1 MGKIL
6 LSNSTTIFNKMH
18 ESYQKI
24 GFRISFFESEE
35 KRNISCYKK
44 IYIDNENVWYAE
56 DGTAVISVG
65 TFIYKN
71 EIGSKALNLFYRD
84 FQKEGIEARKRAD
97 GIFALCIHNKNK
109 DLIFTD
115 IDGKYAIYY
124 YMDDDKYIVSCS
136 YAHIQEY
143 VHMPVNEYAM
153 MEYSMQ
159 ECIWGKDTPI
169 KNIYRLESDQ
179 LLICKEN
186 LKVVE
191 DASGQICVGLIE
203 EKSGSI
209 DNLCKYMREK
219 ADCYNK
225 LFEKRSVCMTG
236 GLDTRVVLAAMISK
250 QEKSSIIS
258 WQGRGH
264 VFNSQLEDRV
274 CCKNISEKCGLP
286 FKTVEFE
293 PFYKMCEDSVYYER
307 MGELA
312 FIYGGNKTYQQLME
326 NGNGSDY
333 MTFGFFGESLRSNDA
348 LDKVYHTPFSME
360 EYVDKFYL
368 KGQYKTFV
376 ENWDVY
382 RDYVLKK
389 IKMRAIKLGINIDN
403 MTQKEC
409 MLLDYYRRVRCDT
422 DQAKIANIYR
432 YSTLLS
438 GEPLVR
444 LESLRISYNQKSKA
458 HVQLQ
463 CIQNMRPDLMEI
475 PVFSHCRYYPI
486 NKKILEIEMNA
497 KQEKIIRLKDQVDQL
512 GKQYFPLMYGRLFGF
527 YLKLKTSYNGNSLD
541 NDSMGYYI
549 DYIRENCHNKK
560 ILYMLSHLNAQKW
573 DDIAKILCT
582 LVYIAQ
588 K

>member
-219 ADCYNK
+219 ADCYN
-225 LFEKRSVCMTG
+225 
-236 GLDTRVVLAAMISK
+236 
-250 QEKSSIIS
+250 
-258 WQGRGH
+258 
-264 VFNSQLEDRV
+264 N
-274 CCKNISEKCGLP
+274 
-286 FKTVEFE
+286 
-293 PFYKMCEDSVYYER
+293 
-307 MGELA
+307 
-312 FIYGGNKTYQQLME
+312 
-326 NGNGSDY
+326 
-333 MTFGFFGESLRSNDA
+333 
-348 LDKVYHTPFSME
+348 
-360 EYVDKFYL
+360 YL
-368 KGQYKTFV
+368 K
-376 ENWDVY
+376 ND
-382 RDYVLKK
+382 
-389 IKMRAIKLGINIDN
+389 
-403 MTQKEC
+403 
-409 MLLDYYRRVRCDT
+409 
-422 DQAKIANIYR
+422 
-432 YSTLLS
+432 LS
-438 GEPLVR
+438 
-444 LESLRISYNQKSKA
+444 A
-458 HVQLQ
+458 
-463 CIQNMRPDLMEI
+463 
-475 PVFSHCRYYPI
+475 
-486 NKKILEIEMNA
+486 
-497 KQEKIIRLKDQVDQL
+497 
-512 GKQYFPLMYGRLFGF
+512 
-527 YLKLKTSYNGNSLD
+527 
-541 NDSMGYYI
+541 
-549 DYIRENCHNKK
+549 
-560 ILYMLSHLNAQKW
+560 
-573 DDIAKILCT
+573 
-582 LVYIAQ
+582 
-588 K
+588 